1 MFGVRRRHH
10 NRRRQLDRRGVRTS
24 GTRGVGVAYAGS
36 IPFHRDGDGDGVGPS
51 AADQHAGRPA
61 RGAPADAS

>member
-10 NRRRQLDRRGVRTS
+10 NRRRQLDRRGVRSS
-24 GTRGVGVAYAGS
+24 GTRGLGVACAGS
-36 IPFHRDGDGDGVGPS
+36 IPFDGDGDGVGPS